1 MVGPNFRIGA
11 IVLVSG
17 KFCISS
23 AKTAGSRSDQITRK
37 GFCGNMI
44 AKYARKIVL
53 LCVVALLVFVA
64 GCGGGTKSSGGNTS
78 TDTNAQTNAGSGSG
92 TASGGNGGG
101 SSSAP
106 AKLVVSSF
114 GGAYEET
121 QKELAKQ
128 FAQEYNVEIEF
139 VTLYSADALAKIRAE
154 KGNPS
159 IDVVQFSGGQES
171 IAGKED
177 LIVPIDLNELSNGKD
192 LYDAA
197 KDPNGYAPAYAF
209 SALGIIYNEEKIS
222 TPPTSWK
229 DLWKDEYKGKVA
241 LVDISNSF
249 GLQFL
254 LAVAKMNGG
263 GEHDIQPGLD
273 AIRELL
279 PNAAAVVKSTPEVGT
294 LFAQEEAIIAAYDTG
309 YAFTFRQQGQ
319 PIKFVTPQEGAIG
332 TFINAQVVKG
342 GNEEL
347 AKKFVDFLLRPG
359 IQKQFAEKNGYA
371 PTNRTVELSE
381 ELQAVMPYGEEAVG
395 RLIRLNNDLVNEN
408 KAAWTEEW
416 NKLISQ

>member
-1 MVGPNFRIGA
+1 
-11 IVLVSG
+11 
-17 KFCISS
+17 
-23 AKTAGSRSDQITRK
+23 
-37 GFCGNMI
+37 MI
-44 AKYARKIVL
+44 ATFGRKIAL
-53 LCVVALLVFVA
+53 ACIVALLALAA
-64 GCGGGTKSSGGNTS
+64 GCGGGKNDGGNDS
-78 TDTNAQTNAGSGSG
+78 TNANNGANTGTNTGANTGG
-92 TASGGNGGG
+92 TNGG

-128 FAQEYNVEIEF
+128 FAQENNVEIEF

-154 KGNPS
+154 KGSPS
-159 IDVVQFSGGQES
+159 LDVVQFSGGQEA

-177 LIVPIDLNELSNGKD
+177 LIVKIDLNELTNGKD
-192 LYDAA
+192 LYDSA

-222 TPPTSWK
+222 SPPTSWK

-241 LVDISNSF
+241 MVDISNSY
-249 GLQFL
+249 GLQFI
-254 LAVAKMNGG
+254 LATAKMHGG
-263 GEHDIQPGLD
+263 GESNIQPGLD
-273 AIRELL
+273 AIADLL

-347 AKKFVDFLLRPG
+347 AKKFVDFLLRPD

-371 PTNRTVELSE
+371 PTNRTVELSA
-381 ELQAVMPYGEEAVG
+381 ELQAVMPYGDEAVN